1 VHMKI
6 THFTY
11 YFLIVSFVLN
21 PLIGILL
28 ILYCLYQFKV
38 KNPVKYYRLLIL
50 FLAFFLS
57 LVNITKIPENDLLFH
72 GFNYLYAGKYDLI
85 EYILWIGK
93 EPFFYM
99 FNYIF
104 YHISNGSFK
113 LWVFTI
119 SFVSYYLLLIAV
131 LKYCLYNRFSK
142 GQMLMAFMLA
152 SFFPQM
158 FSLSAHLLRQF
169 VASSVFV
176 YFAVDYIYYKK
187 NKWWLPFM
195 GMLIHFSSILIFP
208 MVYLNFLGDF
218 KKYKVLNIFLL
229 VFLFFYQKIA
239 ELLLMVIGSINP
251 ILSYVLIRASAD
263 TTFDLG
269 GFQLLNYVLMFFM
282 VGIAICFLFLRGK
295 EHHNNTVETESYFKS
310 RHFIYILVY
319 LSVFILANIH
329 QSELSNR
336 LFFYSFFFFPFITP
350 LVLNLKVK
358 INHTYLSFF
367 VSNVFILYFLF
378 RLEFGVWTYDSL
390 LEIMS
395 KPVFLYLTEPDF
407 ILRNIR

>member
-1 VHMKI
+1 MKI

-195 GMLIHFSSILIFP
+195 GMLIHFSSILI
-208 MVYLNFLGDF
+208 
-218 KKYKVLNIFLL
+218 KV
-229 VFLFFYQKIA
+229 
-239 ELLLMVIGSINP
+239 
-251 ILSYVLIRASAD
+251 
-263 TTFDLG
+263 
-269 GFQLLNYVLMFFM
+269 
-282 VGIAICFLFLRGK
+282 
-295 EHHNNTVETESYFKS
+295 
-310 RHFIYILVY
+310 
-319 LSVFILANIH
+319 
-329 QSELSNR
+329 
-336 LFFYSFFFFPFITP
+336 
-350 LVLNLKVK
+350 
-358 INHTYLSFF
+358 
-367 VSNVFILYFLF
+367 
-378 RLEFGVWTYDSL
+378 
-390 LEIMS
+390 
-395 KPVFLYLTEPDF
+395 
-407 ILRNIR
+407 